1 MAGNKFSFGNTKIKI
16 QGVNFAGLMNEL
28 NLADIKLKKVER
40 KSATELTITCSA
52 RNCSKILAILKG
64 KCYTILEQRNSSFFN
79 LVKMLGYRLGLL
91 VGIGLGVLLS
101 VFSSFFLWDIM
112 VNGQTEYEERVYSV
126 LAENGIGAGSWKFG
140 IQDEQVE
147 QLLYNNIPELSLVDV
162 SFRGCSMLVN
172 YTIRTPANEQ
182 DRMTKN
188 LVAKSDGVVAS
199 ILTTSGTAL
208 VKVGDFVRKGQVL
221 IAGYEVI
228 EEQQIECNAKGQVF
242 AYTWKSATVEFSL
255 EKIEWVRTDNFVENV
270 EVSLFG
276 STFYTKVATHNFE
289 RTESVQKIQ
298 YLLPSSPL
306 PLQIKRTII
315 YQLDSVSVI
324 QDYEENEGNLKT
336 QAKMLAWELIQGEE
350 NILSE
355 KTEVNFASNIWFI
368 THYIKIKDEIS

>member
-1 MAGNKFSFGNTKIKI
+1 MLFRS
-16 QGVNFAGLMNEL
+16 L

-276 STFYTKVATHNFE
+276 STLYTKVATHNFE